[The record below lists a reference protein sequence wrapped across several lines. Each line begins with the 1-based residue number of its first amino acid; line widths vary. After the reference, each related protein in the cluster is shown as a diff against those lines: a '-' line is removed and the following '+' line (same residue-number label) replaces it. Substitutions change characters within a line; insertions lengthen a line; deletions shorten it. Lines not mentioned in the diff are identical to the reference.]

1 MPSCDAWEVTSAE
14 PPAKRPKVC
23 EEDDSGSDPRSH
35 FNPPFKIFHIPNAKC
50 WVCGEKYSSPYIR
63 LRQSLPEGS
72 GVSAGSFIK
81 MQCQCCPQPPSP
93 DFSRSPMANPM
104 PPHELRQLGNNSRSM
119 RFGHPGCS
127 SSRGSGDQDATCAT
141 GLRMPHPLQMCHS
154 LCPHEWAR
162 SAGYSVAN
170 PAARTSNREPLSV
183 NVMAQSPPS
192 IYEQLALLGHNMEAP
207 HDMEAETHGFST
219 AHQEEPLT
227 EVTSSAQTSSVT
239 RRTFGTSLDP
249 WTPLGDTLV
258 AHSLTVVGDS
268 LVDTTTALRSKLLRQ
283 HWPPRRPRPRNLAP
297 PFYD

>member
-1 MPSCDAWEVTSAE
+1 MVRGYLPGPLSNDLDTLVPAPGSKAGPPPATLGPLGGPSATSAKPPATPKATPGMTIMSDSVTWYMYMVCPNPECRGMPSCDAWEVTSAE

-35 FNPPFKIFHIPNAKC
+35 FNPPFKIFLIHIPNAKC

-119 RFGHPGCS
+119 RFGHPGCN
-127 SSRGSGDQDATCAT
+127 SSRGSGGQDATCAT

-154 LCPHEWAR
+154 LCPPAR
-162 SAGYSVAN
+162 GATAN
-170 PAARTSNREPLSV
+170 
-183 NVMAQSPPS
+183 Q
-192 IYEQLALLGHNMEAP
+192 
-207 HDMEAETHGFST
+207 
-219 AHQEEPLT
+219 
-227 EVTSSAQTSSVT
+227 
-239 RRTFGTSLDP
+239 
-249 WTPLGDTLV
+249 
-258 AHSLTVVGDS
+258 
-268 LVDTTTALRSKLLRQ
+268 
-283 HWPPRRPRPRNLAP
+283 
-297 PFYD
+297 